1 MLDFDFEKLCSVSLS
16 NLNVYACLVCGKYF
30 QGRGKTSHAQYHSLQ
45 ANHHVFINLYNMK
58 IYCLPD
64 DYEVIDSSLEDIKY
78 LLNPTFTTEQI
89 TKLDKNVNRSR
100 CLDGTDYLPG
110 IVGLNNIKSTDYI
123 NAALQA
129 LVHVPP
135 LRKFFIVEENLKDY
149 KSELVHRF
157 GMLVRKMWNARNFKD
172 QVSPHELLQA
182 IQDASEK
189 KFKIGKQG
197 DPLDFLQWFLNTLH
211 LDLGGTKKKD
221 SSIIYEVF
229 QGEVQVT
236 TETPVKSSV
245 KGREELTT
253 DSKTVPFMFLSM
265 EIPPQPLFKDEQDRS
280 IIPQVPLFTLLNK
293 YDGDTVHNLV
303 TGERKRYIITRLPKF
318 LLLHIKRFNKNNFFL
333 EKNHTIVNFP
343 IKNLDMK
350 NYTTAQ
356 IPVKYDLVS
365 NIIHEGQP
373 DKGSYSVHIQNR
385 GDEQWYEM
393 QDLVVKKILPEL
405 IAVSEAYLQ
414 IYEQKD

>member
-1 MLDFDFEKLCSVSLS
+1 
-16 NLNVYACLVCGKYF
+16 
-30 QGRGKTSHAQYHSLQ
+30 
-45 ANHHVFINLYNMK
+45 
-58 IYCLPD
+58 
-64 DYEVIDSSLEDIKY
+64 
-78 LLNPTFTTEQI
+78 
-89 TKLDKNVNRSR
+89 
-100 CLDGTDYLPG
+100 
-110 IVGLNNIKSTDYI
+110 
-123 NAALQA
+123 
-129 LVHVPP
+129 
-135 LRKFFIVEENLKDY
+135 
-149 KSELVHRF
+149 
-157 GMLVRKMWNARNFKD
+157 
-172 QVSPHELLQA
+172 
-182 IQDASEK
+182 
-189 KFKIGKQG
+189 
-197 DPLDFLQWFLNTLH
+197 LNTLH